1 MNKSHLTAMSRKT
14 LSAPMKWM
22 EGEGFFDGVP
32 RNKCLDYG
40 CGKGFDA
47 DTLGFQKYDPHFF
60 PCDGFRNVCFHGGE
74 FDVITCNFV
83 LNVIP
88 NEEKRKIVLENI
100 EYFLAPSMSAFIS
113 IRSDKKDLKG
123 ITRRGTYQGYHP
135 PALPLIHKGSG
146 YEIYQLKKD

>member
-1 MNKSHLTAMSRKT
+1 MNKAHLTALPRKK

-22 EGEGFFDGVP
+22 DAEGFFDGVP
-32 RNKCLDYG
+32 RHKCLDYG

-47 DTLGFQKYDPHFF
+47 DALGFQKYDPFF
-60 PCDGFRNVCFHGGE
+60 FRCDDFYEGE

-88 NEEKRKIVLENI
+88 DEDERRVVLENI
-100 EYFLAPSMSAFIS
+100 LNWLAPSMSAFIS

-123 ITRRGTYQGYHP
+123 ITKRGTYQGYHP
-135 PALPLIHKGSG
+135 PALPMIHKGSG
-146 YEIYQLKKD
+146 FEIYQLKKD

>member
-1 MNKSHLTAMSRKT
+1 MSNKSHLTAITRTK

-47 DTLGFQKYDPHFF
+47 DALGFQKYDPFWF
-60 PCDGFRNVCFHGGE
+60 KCDDFSPSE

-83 LNVIP
+83 LNTLP
-88 NEEKRKIVLENI
+88 DEAERQKVLDTI
-100 EYFLAPSMSAFIS
+100 LRWLAPSMSAFIS
-113 IRSDKKDLKG
+113 IRSDKKELKG
-123 ITRRGTYQGYHP
+123 ITKRGTYQGYHP
-135 PALPLIHKGSG
+135 PSLPLIHKGSG